1 MLHITN
7 ALEIFNKRRV
17 AIRLPTR
24 IRELDA
30 LLGGG
35 LESGLF
41 YLFYGDETVDSLIHN
56 LMVNALGSCGKMKLK
71 LQILYLNCGNYREE
85 KTILDGQLLS
95 SLIKQSGMDPL
106 VELDR
111 IQVLCAFSDEQ
122 QEDIVER
129 AQNYLEN
136 NPNVRL
142 VIVHHIAKL
151 FTSRHGSRRERLER
165 IQRLQHVVSDIWR
178 TAAER
183 NVFFAA
189 SCRPSFRKEIGVPEP
204 EGGKY
209 LRHLASVIIHLRRLR
224 KPEAYIAHLVKHPS
238 LESRRIVCTFNFG
251 GEVLGRITLPFNT
264 ILKELVNKLKAN
276 YLKALK
282 EPSRREAFK
291 DLMDVWSSER
301 GAMNN
306 AEIPTV
312 LDSMLLTA
320 IVDNR
325 RLISEIYSRLEK
337 MRSDIEEV
345 KKLLKI
351 QDLGK

>member
-1 MLHITN
+1 MLHLAN
-7 ALEIFNKRRV
+7 ALEIFNKRRA
-17 AIRLPTR
+17 AIRLPTGM
-24 IRELDA
+24 RELDA

-35 LESGLF
+35 LESGFF
-41 YLFYGDETVDSLIHN
+41 YLFYGDETVDSLIHS
-56 LMVNALGSCGKMKLK
+56 LMVNALDETKLK
-71 LQILYLNCGNYREE
+71 ARVLYLNCGNYREE

-95 SLIKQSGMDPL
+95 SLMKRSGMDPL
-106 VELDR
+106 IELDR

-129 AQNYLEN
+129 AQKYLGD

-151 FTSRHGSRRERLER
+151 FTSRQASRRERLER
-165 IQRLQHVVSDIWR
+165 IQRLQHVVSEVWR

-189 SCRPSFRKEIGVPEP
+189 SCRPSFRKETCVPEP
-204 EGGKY
+204 EGGRY
-209 LRHLASVIIHLRRLR
+209 LRHLASVIIYLRRLR
-224 KPEAYIAHLVKHPS
+224 KPEACIAHLVKHPS
-238 LESRRIVCTFNFG
+238 LESRRIMCTLNFG

-264 ILKELVNKLKAN
+264 VLKELVNKLKAN

-291 DLMDVWSSER
+291 DLLGVWSSER

-306 AEIPTV
+306 VEIPTV

-320 IVDNR
+320 ILDNR
-325 RLISEIYSRLEK
+325 RIIREIYSRLEK
-337 MRSDIEEV
+337 MRSDMEEV

>member
-1 MLHITN
+1 MLHLAN
-7 ALEIFNKRRV
+7 ALEIFNKRRA
-17 AIRLPTR
+17 AIRLPTG

-35 LESGLF
+35 LECGLF
-41 YLFYGDETVDSLIHN
+41 YLFYGDETVDSLIHS

-71 LQILYLNCGNYREE
+71 PQILYLNCGNYREE

-95 SLIKQSGMDPL
+95 SLMKKSGMDPL
-106 VELDR
+106 IELDR
-111 IQVLCAFSDEQ
+111 IQVLCAFSHEQ
-122 QEDIVER
+122 QEDLVKK
-129 AQNYLEN
+129 AQKYLEN
-136 NPNVRL
+136 NPNLRL

-151 FTSRHGSRRERLER
+151 FTSRQGSRKERLER

-189 SCRPSFRKEIGVPEP
+189 SCRPSFSNETDVPEP

-209 LRHLASVIIHLRRLR
+209 LRHLASVIIYLRRLR
-224 KPEAYIAHLVKHPS
+224 KPEACIAHLVKHPG
-238 LESRRIVCTFNFG
+238 LESRRIMCTFNFG
-251 GEVLGRITLPFNT
+251 GEFLGRITLPFNT
-264 ILKELVNKLKAN
+264 VLKELVNKLKAN

-282 EPSRREAFK
+282 EPSRRKAFK
-291 DLMDVWSSER
+291 DLMGVWSSER

-325 RLISEIYSRLEK
+325 RLISEINSRLEK
-337 MRSDIEEV
+337 MQSDIEEV
-345 KKLLKI
+345 KNLLKI
-351 QDLGK
+351 QNPRK

>member
-1 MLHITN
+1 MLHLAK
-7 ALEIFNKRRV
+7 ALEIFNKRRA
-17 AIRLPTR
+17 AIRLPTGM
-24 IRELDA
+24 RELDA

-35 LESGLF
+35 LECGLF
-41 YLFYGDETVDSLIHN
+41 YLFYGDDMVDSLIHS

-71 LQILYLNCGNYREE
+71 PRILYLNCGNYREE
-85 KTILDGQLLS
+85 KTLLDGQLLS
-95 SLIKQSGMDPL
+95 SLMKRSGMDPL
-106 VELDR
+106 IELDR

-129 AQNYLEN
+129 AEKYLEN
-136 NPNVRL
+136 DPNVRL

-151 FTSRHGSRRERLER
+151 FISRQGSFRERLER
-165 IQRLQHVVSDIWR
+165 IQRLQHIVSDIWR
-178 TAAER
+178 MAAER
-183 NVFFAA
+183 NVFFAT
-189 SCRPSFRKEIGVPEP
+189 SCRPSFSNEISFPEP

-209 LRHLASVIIHLRRLR
+209 LRHLASVIIYLRRVR
-224 KPEAYIAHLVKHPS
+224 KSEACIAHLVKHPS
-238 LESRRIVCTFNFG
+238 LESRRIMCTFNLG

-264 ILKELVNKLKAN
+264 VLKELVNKLKAN

-291 DLMDVWSSER
+291 DLMGVWSSER

-320 IVDNR
+320 ILDNR

-337 MRSDIEEV
+337 MQSDMEKV
-345 KKLLKI
+345 KKLLKS